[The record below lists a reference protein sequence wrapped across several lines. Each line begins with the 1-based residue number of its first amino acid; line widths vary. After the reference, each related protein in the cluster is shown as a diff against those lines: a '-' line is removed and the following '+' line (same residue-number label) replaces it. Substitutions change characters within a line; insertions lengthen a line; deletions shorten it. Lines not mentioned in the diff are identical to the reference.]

1 MSLRHVVIELEKF
14 TLINGISKCTKG
26 KHEANGKNSAEN
38 VNKKLFF
45 GV

>member
-1 MSLRHVVIELEKF
+1 MSLRHVVIELDKF

-26 KHEANGKNSAEN
+26 KHGKNSAEN